1 MGAQDFEEE
10 NLNTDGYR
18 LDRAEVY
25 NWGSYDGKVW
35 IMPLYGQNGFLVGE
49 NGSGKST
56 LVDAITTLLV
66 PQGKLVYNRAAG
78 AKRDERTL
86 LSYTLGYT
94 GSHSEEN
101 SAEGVHTRLRGKN
114 SYTVIL
120 LVFKNEQLRAQ
131 ESPYADITLAQV
143 MWPDDTKP
151 RGVAVMYVAADA
163 DLSIKRDFS
172 GFGRDMRNLRRKL
185 RQSGAQVFDSFTPYS
200 GWFRQRFGMSGS
212 QAVDLFYQT
221 QSMKSVSDITSFVQE
236 NMLEPFDADT
246 PINALVDHF
255 RDLTAAYEKVIRTRE
270 MRDGLKPICEE
281 TGARLMD
288 TRGTISSVSALA
300 DCLPHYLGLKRQRL
314 LEEAIAADRLSLEKV
329 QGKIDHAKRLADEY
343 RAKRESIQRSIME
356 NGGSRLEGIATEIAA
371 CDREIAKVSHDRA
384 SYAALIKNL
393 GGKLPDS
400 EDAFIEQR
408 AWIAAEKDAATAQSA
423 KNLEDLVANGVE
435 VKRTESEHA
444 KLRADFDLLKSRQSN
459 ISADQLRIRSMLC
472 RDLHLREKD
481 LPFAG
486 ELMEVRDEE
495 KPIWEGAIERVVHGL
510 ALSMLVPEERYGD
523 VMRYVDGH
531 FLKGRLVYF
540 RVPERLNAREPQ
552 LPPRSLVSKIRL
564 KPDSQFRDFLRDRL
578 VRSFNYE
585 CCEDLASFAKSDM
598 AMTPQGQVKAPNGR
612 HEKDDRHDISD
623 RSRYVL
629 GWSNADKLALLL
641 QMMEEKAS
649 AMKEL
654 KARSAML
661 RDQNKALTGR
671 INAASIL
678 LSSAPSYSDIC
689 ADERKRQR
697 EDLLKEKKAIEESSD
712 ILAKLRDDRDNVEKL
727 IKDREKDIEDATGLK
742 GRLEGQIQRNEGEL
756 SLQLNVLE
764 DTKENWD
771 EALAPKLDE
780 EFKPYQPT
788 YALPTAESVE
798 KRMQR
803 AFDQRLRDLREAA
816 EKLSNQLTAQMS
828 AFKSKYPPETS
839 ELDASEEALPG
850 FADLLRRIEEDD
862 IPRFEQDFKRRL
874 RSTTIDSVANLSAKL
889 LNHCDEIRRKIDII
903 NGTLKGIDY
912 DPGCHIQLDINN
924 TNDIDIRDFRKELK
938 ECTSNTFSTHEE
950 FYESE
955 AKFKQIKNL
964 VDRLAGRS
972 ASADTDQRWR
982 AKVTD
987 VRRWFTFA
995 AEVISNEDGSQ
1006 VTYLRDSGGISGGQK
1021 EKLAYTILAAALAYQ
1036 YGTAD
1041 NREGDPRTFRFV
1053 IIDEAFGR
1061 GSNALASYGLDLFRR
1076 MHLQVLI
1083 ATPLSKI
1090 GVMERFVQHV
1100 CLATMN
1106 KATKR
1111 TSLLTMTIEEFRR
1124 RQDEQQ
1130 ARRLALAKAKLLIA
1144 KGKFDPSE
1152 LQAALE
1158 AASGQ
1163 DAQDGAAAQ
1172 EGSGTASE
1180 AQAPD
1185 EDSGSTG
1192 ASATD
1197 GAAPGT
1203 VPVDEGLDGD
1213 GASRPGD
1220 DETDQAQ
1227 GQDAGS
1233 ASSMDGDAADGGAKA
1248 ASAAGQDE
1256 SLGMDALDDESLE
1269 HGGKYIIEDDEAE
1282 IADSDDAAALSGADA
1297 QGGEP
1302 GVAQKPGAGAAAPKP
1317 DPVQKKTASHDSTAA
1332 STSLMKALGD
1342 IMDMAKEREHGSK

>member
-1 MGAQDFEEE
+1 MGALDFEGEG
-10 NLNTDGYR
+10 LNTDGYR

-94 GSHSEEN
+94 GSQSEEN
-101 SAEGVHTRLRGKN
+101 STESVHTRLRGKN

-185 RQSGAQVFDSFTPYS
+185 RTAGAQIFDSFTPYS
-200 GWFRQRFGMSGS
+200 GYFRQRFGMNGS

-270 MRDGLKPICEE
+270 MRDGLKPICEV

-288 TRGTISSVSALA
+288 TRATISSVSALA
-300 DCLPHYLGLKRQRL
+300 DCLPHYLGLKREKL
-314 LEEAIAADRLSLEKV
+314 LEEAIAADTLSLEKV
-329 QGKIDHAKRLADEY
+329 QGKIDNAKRLADEY
-343 RAKRESIQRSIME
+343 RQKRESIQRSIME

-371 CDREIAKVSHDRA
+371 CDREIAKVSRDRA

-408 AWIAAEKDAATAQSA
+408 AWIAAEKDAASAQSS

-435 VKRTESEHA
+435 IKRAESEHA
-444 KLRADFDLLKSRQSN
+444 KLKADFDLLKSRQSN

-495 KPIWEGAIERVVHGL
+495 KPVWEGAIERVVHGL
-510 ALSMLVPEERYGD
+510 ALSMLVPEERY
-523 VMRYVDGH
+523 VEGH

-540 RVPERLNAREPQ
+540 RVPEHLNAREPQ

-598 AMTPQGQVKAPNGR
+598 AMTPQGQVKTPNGR
-612 HEKDDRHDISD
+612 HEKDDRHDIAD

-649 AMKEL
+649 AMKDL
-654 KARSAML
+654 KARSSML
-661 RDQNKALTGR
+661 RDQNKALSGR

-712 ILAKLRDDRDNVEKL
+712 ILAKLRDDRDGVEKL
-727 IKDREKDIEDATGLK
+727 IKDREKDIEDATAQK

-756 SLQLNVLE
+756 SLQRDVLN
-764 DTKENWD
+764 DTKESWD
-771 EALAPKLDE
+771 EELAPKLDE

-798 KRMQR
+798 KKMQR

-828 AFKSKYPPETS
+828 SFKSKYPPETS

-912 DPGCHIQLDINN
+912 DPGCHIKLDINN

-1124 RQDEQQ
+1124 RQDEQE

-1144 KGKFDPSE
+1144 SGKFNPDD
-1152 LQAALE
+1152 LKAALE
-1158 AASGQ
+1158 AVAEQ
-1163 DAQDGAAAQ
+1163 AAQDGTAAKAGSDAASDAKAS
-1172 EGSGTASE
+1172 EEAAGATAAVPADGAGASEPGESGSGKPQGEDTGSK
-1180 AQAPD
+1180 PD
-1185 EDSGSTG
+1185 
-1192 ASATD
+1192 
-1197 GAAPGT
+1197 
-1203 VPVDEGLDGD
+1203 
-1213 GASRPGD
+1213 
-1220 DETDQAQ
+1220 
-1227 GQDAGS
+1227 
-1233 ASSMDGDAADGGAKA
+1233 ASSRGDAADG
-1248 ASAAGQDE
+1248 E
-1256 SLGMDALDDESLE
+1256 ALDAGAEAPYGTGHAEIPGIDARNDELARQ
-1269 HGGKYIIEDDEAE
+1269 GGKYIIEDDDQE
-1282 IADSDDAAALSGADA
+1282 IADGDDAASSPAPDA
-1297 QGGEP
+1297 RENEP
-1302 GVAQKPGAGAAAPKP
+1302 DLVQKPIEGAAAPKP
-1317 DPVQKKTASHDSTAA
+1317 DAVPQRAASHDSTAA
-1332 STSLMKALGD
+1332 SDSLMKALGD
-1342 IMDMAKEREHGSK
+1342 IMDMAKEREHGGK